1 MVERTEETQKLERQ
15 DVATLLRELAD
26 EFDHD
31 RANVDVPVGNKTI
44 ALSPPET
51 VTAEVEVLERSGMF
65 RGDQERV
72 RVDLRWERMKEQI
85 DKSEAVGEHDT

>member
-1 MVERTEETQKLERQ
+1 MVERTDDTQKLGRQ
-15 DVATLLRELAD
+15 DVARLLRELAD
-26 EFDHD
+26 EFDRDH
-31 RANVDVPVGNKTI
+31 ANVDVPVGNKTI

-72 RVDLRWERMKEQI
+72 RVDLRWERSKEQV
-85 DKSEAVGEHDT
+85 DTGEAIGERET

>member
-1 MVERTEETQKLERQ
+1 MVERTDDTQELGRQ
-15 DVATLLRELAD
+15 DVADLLRELAG
-26 EFDHD
+26 EFDRD

-72 RVDLRWERMKEQI
+72 RIDLRWERSKEQV
-85 DKSEAVGEHDT
+85 DTTEAIGERDT

>member
-1 MVERTEETQKLERQ
+1 MVERTDDTQELGRQ
-15 DVATLLRELAD
+15 DVADLLRELAD
-26 EFDHD
+26 EFDRD

-72 RVDLRWERMKEQI
+72 RIDLRWERSKEQV
-85 DKSEAVGEHDT
+85 DTTEAIGERDT